1 MSVQRQQLGRAGEQR
16 AADFLR
22 RAGYRILAS
31 NYRTRRGELDLVA
44 EEGGELVFVEVK
56 TRTSLA
62 FGSPAEAV
70 DSRKQRRIGRAA
82 QEYLLREGA
91 SERAVRFDV
100 VAISLAA
107 GRPEIEIIKNAFEY
121 GG

>member
-1 MSVQRQQLGRAGEQR
+1 MSKERQQLGRAGEER

-22 RAGYRILAS
+22 RAGYRILAA

-70 DSRKQRRIGRAA
+70 DRRKQQQIGRAA

-91 SERAVRFDV
+91 SERVVRFDV
-100 VAISLAA
+100 VAISLAG
-107 GRPEIEIIKNAFEY
+107 GRPEVEIIKNAFEY

>member
-1 MSVQRQQLGRAGEQR
+1 MSKERQQLGRAGEER

-22 RAGYRILAS
+22 RAGYRILAA

-70 DSRKQRRIGRAA
+70 DRRKQQQIGRAA

-91 SERAVRFDV
+91 GERAVRFDV
-100 VAISLAA
+100 VAISLA
-107 GRPEIEIIKNAFEY
+107 GSRPEVEIIKNAFEY